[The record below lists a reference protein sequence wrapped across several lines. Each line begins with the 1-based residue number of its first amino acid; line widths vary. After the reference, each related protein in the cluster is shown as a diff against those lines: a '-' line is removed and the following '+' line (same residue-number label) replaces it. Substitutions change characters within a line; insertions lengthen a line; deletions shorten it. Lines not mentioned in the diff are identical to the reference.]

1 MSDRRFS
8 PAASLAVWP
17 ARSRRWRQAAP
28 LLLALL
34 SLAGLLGG
42 PQVGRAAAEVSDAV
56 VAAAPLRPL
65 ALQLPRVAPAGIHP
79 EGFLVSEKFDGVRA
93 VWDGQ
98 VLRARSGAVLSAPAW
113 FLARLPAEPLDGEL
127 WLGRGRFDALSAG
140 VRRAE
145 PLDDEWRALRYLVF
159 DLPEAAG
166 TFAQRAE
173 RLRQLIN
180 AVGWEQ
186 LVAVEQLQLGSAA
199 ELQARLDAVVG
210 AGGEGLVLHR
220 ADALWVG
227 GRSDAL
233 LKLKPQ
239 DDAEA
244 VVIGHLPGKGR
255 HTGRLGALRVRT
267 PDGREF
273 KLGSGLSDAERDAPP
288 PLGATV
294 TYRHRGLTRSGLP
307 RFASFL
313 RMRDP
318 DL

>member
-1 MSDRRFS
+1 MSERRS
-8 PAASLAVWP
+8 HRHGLPRLS
-17 ARSRRWRQAAP
+17 P

-34 SLAGLLGG
+34 GLIGLLHGSG
-42 PQVGRAAAEVSDAV
+42 AGAADPVDPTGSTTAAIAATDAERA
-56 VAAAPLRPL
+56 P
-65 ALQLPRVAPAGIHP
+65 ALQLPRLAPAGIEP
-79 EGFLVSEKFDGVRA
+79 AGYLVSEKFDGVRA
-93 VWDGQ
+93 FWDGR
-98 VLRARSGAVLSAPAW
+98 VLRLRSGRVLAPPAW
-113 FLARLPAEPLDGEL
+113 FVARLPAEPLDGEL
-127 WLGRGRFDALSAG
+127 WLGRGRFDALAAS
-140 VRRAE
+140 VRRTVPVEA
-145 PLDDEWRALRYLVF
+145 EWRELRYLVF
-159 DLPEAAG
+159 DLPESG
-166 TFAQRAE
+166 GQFAERAE
-173 RLRQLIN
+173 RLRGL
-180 AVGWEQ
+180 VGRIGWDQ
-186 LVAVEQLQLGSAA
+186 LVAVEQWQLGSAA
-199 ELQARLDAVVG
+199 ELQAKLDAVIG

-273 KLGSGLSDAERDAPP
+273 RLGSGFSDAERDTPP

-294 TYRHRGLTRSGLP
+294 TYRHRGLTSQGLP

-313 RMRDP
+313 RVRDP

>member
-1 MSDRRFS
+1 MSERRCHRHGLPKLS
-8 PAASLAVWP
+8 
-17 ARSRRWRQAAP
+17 P

-34 SLAGLLGG
+34 GLIGLLHGSG
-42 PQVGRAAAEVSDAV
+42 AGAADPVDPAASAAVTAV
-56 VAAAPLRPL
+56 VAVADAERAP
-65 ALQLPRVAPAGIHP
+65 ALQLPRLAPAGIEP
-79 EGFLVSEKFDGVRA
+79 AGYLVSEKFDGVRA
-93 VWDGQ
+93 FWDGR
-98 VLRARSGAVLSAPAW
+98 VLRLRSGRVLAPPAW
-113 FLARLPAEPLDGEL
+113 FVARLPAEPLDGEL
-127 WLGRGRFDALSAG
+127 WLGRGRFDALAAS
-140 VRRAE
+140 VRRTVPVEA
-145 PLDDEWRALRYLVF
+145 EWRELRYLVF
-159 DLPEAAG
+159 DLPESG
-166 TFAQRAE
+166 GQFAERAE
-173 RLRQLIN
+173 RLRRLVNQI
-180 AVGWEQ
+180 GWSQ
-186 LVAVEQLQLGSAA
+186 LVAVEQIQLASAA
-199 ELQARLDAVVG
+199 ELQALLGAVIH

-273 KLGSGLSDAERDAPP
+273 RLGSGFSDAERDTPP

-294 TYRHRGLTRSGLP
+294 TYRHRGLTRTGLP

-313 RMRDP
+313 RVRDA

>member
-1 MSDRRFS
+1 MSERRS
-8 PAASLAVWP
+8 HRHGLPKLS
-17 ARSRRWRQAAP
+17 P

-34 SLAGLLGG
+34 GLIGLLHGSG
-42 PQVGRAAAEVSDAV
+42 AGAADPVDPAGSVTAAVLAADAERA
-56 VAAAPLRPL
+56 P
-65 ALQLPRVAPAGIHP
+65 ALQLPRLAPAGIEP
-79 EGFLVSEKFDGVRA
+79 AGYLVSEKFDGVRA
-93 VWDGQ
+93 FWDGR
-98 VLRARSGAVLSAPAW
+98 VLRLRSGRVLTPPAW
-113 FLARLPAEPLDGEL
+113 FVARLPAEPLDGEL
-127 WLGRGRFDALSAG
+127 WLGRGRFDALAAS
-140 VRRAE
+140 VRRTVPVEA
-145 PLDDEWRALRYLVF
+145 EWRELRYLVF
-159 DLPEAAG
+159 DLPASG
-166 TFAQRAE
+166 GPFAERAE
-173 RLRQLIN
+173 RLKHL
-180 AVGWEQ
+180 VGRIGWDQ
-186 LVAVEQLQLGSAA
+186 LVAVEQWQLGSAA
-199 ELQARLDAVVG
+199 ELQAKLDAVIG

-273 KLGSGLSDAERDAPP
+273 RLGSGFSDAERDTPP

-294 TYRHRGLTRSGLP
+294 TYRHRGLTSQGLP

-313 RMRDP
+313 RVRDP

>member
-1 MSDRRFS
+1 MSTRHSHRHGLPKLS
-8 PAASLAVWP
+8 
-17 ARSRRWRQAAP
+17 P

-34 SLAGLLGG
+34 GLFSLLHGSGAGATELADSTG
-42 PQVGRAAAEVSDAV
+42 PATATAAV
-56 VAAAPLRPL
+56 VAADAERPP
-65 ALQLPRVAPAGIHP
+65 ALQLPRLAPAGIEP
-79 EGFLVSEKFDGVRA
+79 AGYLVSEKFDGVRA
-93 VWDGQ
+93 FWDGR
-98 VLRARSGAVLSAPAW
+98 VLRLRSGRVLTPPDW
-113 FLARLPAEPLDGEL
+113 FVARLPAEPLDGEL
-127 WLGRGRFDALSAG
+127 WLGRGRFDALAAS
-140 VRRAE
+140 VRRTVPVEA
-145 PLDDEWRALRYLVF
+145 EWRELRYLVF
-159 DLPEAAG
+159 DLPESG
-166 TFAQRAE
+166 GQFAERAE
-173 RLRQLIN
+173 HLRRLVNQI
-180 AVGWEQ
+180 GWEQ

-199 ELQARLDAVVG
+199 ELQARLDAVIH

-244 VVIGHLPGKGR
+244 IVIGHLPGKGR
-255 HTGRLGALRVRT
+255 NTGRLGALHVRT

-273 KLGSGLSDAERDAPP
+273 RLGSGFSDAERDNPP

-313 RMRDP
+313 RVRDT